1 VSISAVITLDRSS
14 LLRSLSIT
22 GHADVGPPG
31 HDIVCAA
38 VTVLVRTAA
47 TVLSTKPY
55 ITAAVSA
62 PARGE
67 LYLDIACKREG
78 EPYLSA
84 VQDFLLEGLQSVAEE
99 YPACLRLVYERAD

>member
-1 VSISAVITLDRSS
+1 VISVVVTLDSSS
-14 LLRSLSIT
+14 LLRALSLA
-22 GHADVGPPG
+22 GHAEAGPPG

-38 VTVLVRTAA
+38 VSVLARTAA
-47 TVLSTKPY
+47 TVLSAKPS
-55 ITAAVSA
+55 ITAVVSA

-99 YPACLRLVYERAD
+99 YPACLKLVYERAD